1 MQCKSFFI
9 APLFTAVIFTAAA
22 TAQAGTATYD
32 LTSYS
37 FPDVNS
43 PAFTDTVTGT
53 ITLTNSAG
61 SALGTYTA
69 GDPSLANV
77 SLSATFT
84 MSSNNPLVSPVTI
97 SGTAGLG
104 VDVNPVVNWLEAGS
118 LTATASG
125 LLLSND
131 GYLAIDYSSNVPFA
145 AYVDGEIDPHDDGGA
160 LALAANPGGGVNG
173 GAATMQ
179 IFPQNLDAVYGIG
192 GPTGPWQ
199 IGMQSPSLRLGS
211 LPR

>member
-61 SALGTYTA
+61 MPSAPTPRGIPRSRMFRCRP
-69 GDPSLANV
+69 PS
-77 SLSATFT
+77 
-84 MSSNNPLVSPVTI
+84 P
-97 SGTAGLG
+97 
-104 VDVNPVVNWLEAGS
+104 
-118 LTATASG
+118 
-125 LLLSND
+125 
-131 GYLAIDYSSNVPFA
+131 
-145 AYVDGEIDPHDDGGA
+145 
-160 LALAANPGGGVNG
+160 
-173 GAATMQ
+173 
-179 IFPQNLDAVYGIG
+179 
-192 GPTGPWQ
+192 
-199 IGMQSPSLRLGS
+199 
-211 LPR
+211 